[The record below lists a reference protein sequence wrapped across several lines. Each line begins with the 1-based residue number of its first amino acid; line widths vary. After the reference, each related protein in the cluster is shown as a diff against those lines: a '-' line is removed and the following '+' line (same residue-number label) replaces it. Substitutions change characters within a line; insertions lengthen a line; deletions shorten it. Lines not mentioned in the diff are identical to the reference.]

1 MLLPGFQEQ
10 KGCLAD
16 VRRLGCDC
24 EIRVRFCAVPA
35 LRPVNVVG
43 PSPLPYQLGTHHP
56 LIFEQP
62 TDLPLYVSRST
73 HYLLVL

>member
-1 MLLPGFQEQ
+1 M
-10 KGCLAD
+10 
-16 VRRLGCDC
+16 RRLGQKLPARRLRDYC
-24 EIRVRFCAVPA
+24 RVRFCAVPA

-73 HYLLVL
+73 YYLLVL